1 LWSKDDAP
9 TTERRMI
16 MEVAN
21 GKIVVIDEDELF
33 DLYLKRGMDDI
44 YSFPDYVKMFE
55 AAGTLVL
62 SGKVEGN
69 E

>member
-1 LWSKDDAP
+1 
-9 TTERRMI
+9 

-44 YSFPDYVKMFE
+44 YSFPDYVERFKR
-55 AAGTLVL
+55 AGTLVL
-62 SGKVEGN
+62 PGKQAEENG
-69 E
+69 